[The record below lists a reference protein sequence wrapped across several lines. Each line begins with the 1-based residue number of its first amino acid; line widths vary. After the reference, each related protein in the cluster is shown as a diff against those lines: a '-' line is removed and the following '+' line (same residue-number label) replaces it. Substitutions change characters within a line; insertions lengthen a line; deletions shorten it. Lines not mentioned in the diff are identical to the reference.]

1 MTMNKKQ
8 QNEFKSVKQRLSK
21 IQLIIKKDLKDGK
34 LPRVEDA
41 DQFAEISEEMERLCQ
56 NEWRMTMDDYM
67 LRLEQFQ
74 TAMKGRELQAIKEA
88 FQGLLD
94 CKVSCHKNFRQ
105 K

>member
-1 MTMNKKQ
+1 MNKKQ

-21 IQLIIKKDLKDGK
+21 IQLVIKKDLKDDK
-34 LPRVEDA
+34 LPGLEDA
-41 DQFAEISEEMERLCQ
+41 EQFIEISAEMDRLCQ

-67 LRLEQFQ
+67 LRLEHFQ
-74 TAMKGRELQAIKEA
+74 TAMKGRDLQTIKEA

-94 CKVSCHKNFRQ
+94 GKVSCHKKFRQ